1 MSNQNRNRIRN
12 PDRNIIGAIEGEIKK
27 YAVMWKEDKPS
38 FYRALAPYMS
48 AAYLGDIFAKTMHSA
63 PGGESFTNGIDA
75 IQKMLNLN
83 ANYVPSLAVR
93 DLTYGIAVALFLRLL
108 VYARSLDEKK
118 FRKGEEYGSAAFG
131 GETDILPFMDRD
143 NFYNNVILS
152 ATERIS
158 LNPRMPDPAHNRNKN
173 VLIVG
178 GSGSGKTR
186 GIVKPA
192 LMQLATSYVV
202 TDPKGT
208 VAPETGMLLKRAGYK
223 ILILNTINFKKSMHY
238 NRATCSPLKRRRT
251 ALY

>member
-93 DLTYGIAVALFLRLL
+93 DVIYGIAVALFLRLL

-131 GETDILPFMDRD
+131 DETDILPFMDRD

-202 TDPKGT
+202 TDPN
-208 VAPETGMLLKRAGYK
+208 GYN
-223 ILILNTINFKKSMHY
+223 IHG
-238 NRATCSPLKRRRT
+238 
-251 ALY
+251 